1 MKRTYSAL
9 NDIYDEIEAAIQ
21 KDPILNAKGD
31 FKTLMQDDNF
41 LRNYHMR
48 EMAYCDWTTG
58 IDTAFENGMKMGLEK
73 VQIEIAK
80 KMLNDGLTVELIH
93 KTTGLDIEI
102 IQSLGETPE
111 NSGF

>member
-31 FKTLMQDDNF
+31 FKTLIQDENF

-58 IDTAFENGMKMGLEK
+58 INTAFENGIKMGLEK
-73 VQIEIAK
+73 VQIAK
-80 KMLNDGLTVELIH
+80 KMLNEGLSIELIH
-93 KTTGLDIEI
+93 KATGLDIEI
-102 IQSLGETPE
+102 IQSLGETSE
-111 NSGF
+111 K

>member
-9 NDIYDEIEAAIQ
+9 NDVYDEIETAIQ

-31 FKTLMQDDNF
+31 FKTLMQDEEF
-41 LRNYHMR
+41 LRNYHLR

-58 IDTAFENGMKMGLEK
+58 VNTAVENK
-73 VQIEIAK
+73 QIEIAK
-80 KMLNDGLTVELIH
+80 KMLNEGLSIELINE
-93 KTTGLDIEI
+93 TTGLDIET
-102 IQSLGETPE
+102 IQTLMETSK